1 MADPALS
8 PRPALSDVGQPQPGG
23 GVTICELRGL
33 GMATMQA
40 RKGQYAFLRERIRQ
54 HFLLELPDRPA
65 IARAGEIAFAAIGPN
80 LWLALSESAGPL
92 FGMSLK
98 QIVAPLAS
106 VADQSGGYAI
116 FRVGGYAIRDVL
128 AKGFQIDLHP
138 RTFEPGAAATTIVAH
153 IGATIWRCE
162 DDVDGSPCFEIAL
175 FRSLAKSFSTWFSHS
190 AAEFGC
196 EWQTSADR

>member
-8 PRPALSDVGQPQPGG
+8 PRPALSDIGQRGD

-33 GMATMQA
+33 GIATMQS
-40 RKGQYAFLRERIRQ
+40 RKGKHAFLRERIRQ

-65 IARAGEIAFAAIGPN
+65 IARAGEITFAGLGPN
-80 LWLALSESAGPL
+80 YWLALSESAGPL

-106 VADQSGGYAI
+106 VADQSGGYAV
-116 FRVGGYAIRDVL
+116 FRVGGPAIRDVL

-138 RTFEPGAAATTIVAH
+138 RAFEIGAAATTIVAH
-153 IGATIWRCE
+153 IGASIWRCE
-162 DDVDGSPCFEIAL
+162 DNFDGSACFEIAL
-175 FRSLAKSFSTWFSHS
+175 FRSLAKNFSTWFSS
-190 AAEFGC
+190 GAAEFGG
-196 EWQTSADR
+196 EWQTQAVP

>member
-1 MADPALS
+1 MADPVLS
-8 PRPALSDVGQPQPGG
+8 PRPALLDIGESQPGA

-33 GMATMQA
+33 SLATMQT
-40 RKGQYAFLRERIRQ
+40 RKGQHALLRDRIKQ
-54 HFLLELPDRPA
+54 HFLLELPTGPS
-65 IARAGEIAFAAIGPN
+65 IARAGEIAFAGIGPN
-80 LWLALSESAGPL
+80 YWLAMSEGADPV

-106 VADQSGGYAI
+106 VSDQSGGYAI
-116 FRVGGYAIRDVL
+116 FRVGGHAVNDVL

-138 RTFEPGAAATTIVAH
+138 RMFEIGAAATTIIAH

-162 DDVDGSPCFEIAL
+162 DKADGSACFEIAL
-175 FRSLAKSFSTWFSHS
+175 FRSLAKSFSSWFLSS

-196 EWQTSADR
+196 EWQTEKAP